1 VLVVTDGNGTMRGEP
16 IHRKDDKGR
25 DESAAGRARGRRRTT
40 AGARLTL
47 NLVPMIDIVF
57 LLLIFFLV
65 GTRFITAEGVLPG
78 RLPRQDGRQ
87 TLPVPVPP
95 IQIRLAATSNDAPEI
110 TIAGRTSRP
119 RDFEQLA
126 AVLAQIQR
134 EPGYDDQTPVVLQ
147 ADEELAW
154 DHVVNAYNAA
164 VRARYRNII
173 FGAE

>member
-1 VLVVTDGNGTMRGEP
+1 MTDGKAKMAGEQT
-16 IHRKDDKGR
+16 HRAAGKAG
-25 DESAAGRARGRRRTT
+25 DESTVATARKRRRPT
-40 AGARLTL
+40 AGGARLTL

-78 RLPRQDGRQ
+78 RLPRQDAQQ

-95 IQIRLAATSNDAPEI
+95 IQINLAATNGDAPEI
-110 TIAGRTSRP
+110 TIAGRAARP
-119 RDFEQLA
+119 ADFEQLA
-126 AVLAQIQR
+126 TMLAQIQR

-147 ADEELAW
+147 ADEKLAW

-164 VRARYRNII
+164 VRARYKNII

>member
-1 VLVVTDGNGTMRGEP
+1 MAGEQTHGTARAARDQATVAAV
-16 IHRKDDKGR
+16 RK
-25 DESAAGRARGRRRTT
+25 RRRPTT
-40 AGARLTL
+40 GARLTL

-78 RLPRQDGRQ
+78 RLPRQDAEQ

-95 IQIRLAATSNDAPEI
+95 IQISLTSGNGDVPDIA
-110 TIAGRTSRP
+110 IAGRAARP
-119 RDFEQLA
+119 VNFEQLA
-126 AVLAQIQR
+126 AMLAQIQR

-147 ADEELAW
+147 ADEQLAW

-164 VRARYRNII
+164 VRAKYKNII

>member
-1 VLVVTDGNGTMRGEP
+1 MAGEQT
-16 IHRKDDKGR
+16 HRSAGKEA
-25 DESAAGRARGRRRTT
+25 DESMVATARRRRRPTT
-40 AGARLTL
+40 GARLTL

-78 RLPRQDGRQ
+78 RLPRQDAQQ

-95 IQIRLAATSNDAPEI
+95 IQINLASTDGDAPEI
-110 TIAGRTSRP
+110 TIAGRTARP
-119 RDFEQLA
+119 ADFEQLA
-126 AVLAQIQR
+126 SMLAQIQS

-147 ADEELAW
+147 ADETLAW

-164 VRARYRNII
+164 VRAKYKNII

>member
-1 VLVVTDGNGTMRGEP
+1 MTVGQTYATGGAPSDRAKAGTTP
-16 IHRKDDKGR
+16 RKR
-25 DESAAGRARGRRRTT
+25 RRPAAGP
-40 AGARLTL
+40 RLTL

-78 RLPRQDGRQ
+78 RLPRHDAER

-95 IQIRLAATSNDAPEI
+95 IQINLASTDGGAPQI
-110 TIAGRTSRP
+110 SIAGRAVRP
-119 RDFEQLA
+119 ANFEQLA
-126 AVLAQIQR
+126 AVLGQIQR

-147 ADEELAW
+147 ADEKLAW

-164 VRARYRNII
+164 VRAQYKNIV

>member
-1 VLVVTDGNGTMRGEP
+1 MKMAGERMP
-16 IHRKDDKGR
+16 EAGGKAR
-25 DESAAGRARGRRRTT
+25 DESTVAMVRRRRRPA

-78 RLPRQDGRQ
+78 RLPRQDAQQ

-95 IQIRLAATSNDAPEI
+95 IQINLISTNGDAPEI
-110 TIAGRTSRP
+110 TIAGRTARP
-119 RDFEQLA
+119 ADFEQLA
-126 AVLAQIQR
+126 AMLAQIQR
-134 EPGYDDQTPVVLQ
+134 EPGYDEQTPVVLQ
-147 ADEELAW
+147 SDEELAW

-164 VRARYRNII
+164 VRARYKNII

>member
-1 VLVVTDGNGTMRGEP
+1 VVTDGKAKMAGEQTHGP
-16 IHRKDDKGR
+16 AGKAR
-25 DESAAGRARGRRRTT
+25 DESTVATPRKRRRPA

-78 RLPRQDGRQ
+78 RLPHQDAQ
-87 TLPVPVPP
+87 QMLPVPVPP
-95 IQIRLAATSNDAPEI
+95 IQIDLASTNGDAPEI
-110 TIAGRTSRP
+110 TIAGRTATP
-119 RDFEQLA
+119 ANFEQLA
-126 AVLAQIQR
+126 TMLAQIQR

-164 VRARYRNII
+164 VRAKYKNII